1 MPTPGMIATDMQIA
15 LRDLEAALA
24 RLADAIGITPYAAPQ
39 VRHHDRA
46 YVDMVRTRALADWL
60 AEVVALVE
68 SLAEVIKVVE
78 EAAPASD
85 MRPALETVLQKL
97 TKAQLLDL
105 AVDFAVDGLSD
116 DQRKDE
122 LVAALADAILAPEPE
137 A

>member
-15 LRDLEAALA
+15 LRDLEATLG
-24 RLADAIGITPYAAPQ
+24 RLAAALGVMPYATPQ

-46 YVDMVRTRALADWL
+46 YVDMVRTRALAGWL
-60 AEVVALVE
+60 AEVVTLVE

-78 EAAPASD
+78 AAQSTD
-85 MRPALETVLQKL
+85 LRPALGTVLQKL

-105 AVDFAVDGLSD
+105 AVDFALDGLSD
-116 DQRKDE
+116 SQLKDE
-122 LVAALADAILAPEPE
+122 LVEALAAAILAPEPE